1 MFSALQ
7 STHFCRSKNP
17 LRLTGGKKMIY
28 KKIKFWKRLFLDQ
41 SVYPKKLKN
50 KSIGKKENGCT
61 SRGKTITAHLG
72 FKAER
77 HGRSSPSRH
86 MKDCLEKKNM
96 GLSRENKALWSDA
109 FMLQF

>member
-1 MFSALQ
+1 
-7 STHFCRSKNP
+7 
-17 LRLTGGKKMIY
+17 MIY

-86 MKDCLEKKNM
+86 MKDCLEKKKTWDSRGKTKLS
-96 GLSRENKALWSDA
+96 GLMHLCCSFEASFLSLMTTELSSA
-109 FMLQF
+109 PAQ